1 MNMLNKQ
8 VDVLKLKS
16 KFWTGSVDFGTTDIK
31 TRFYIMVQNEISKR
45 EHMKYDGNPKIG
57 NV

>member
-31 TRFYIMVQNEISKR
+31 TRF
-45 EHMKYDGNPKIG
+45 
-57 NV
+57 

>member
-16 KFWTGSVDFGTTDIK
+16 KFWTGSVDFGATDRK
-31 TRFYIMVQNEISKR
+31 KRF
-45 EHMKYDGNPKIG
+45 
-57 NV
+57 